1 MIVLEVPGGAALVGL
16 AAAALYDRRARRRG
30 WRVGVA
36 KDAGL
41 NNRTDVAAT
50 GLEPFVHHDGDD

>member
-1 MIVLEVPGGAALVGL
+1 MIVLEVLGGAALVGL

-36 KDAGL
+36 GDAGL
-41 NNRTDVAAT
+41 SNRTDVAAT
-50 GLEPFVHHDGDD
+50 GLEPFVHHDEDD

>member
-1 MIVLEVPGGAALVGL
+1 MIVLEVLGGAALVGL
-16 AAAALYDRRARRRG
+16 AAAFLYDRRARRHG

-36 KDAGL
+36 EDAGL

-50 GLEPFVHHDGDD
+50 GLEPFVHHDDDD